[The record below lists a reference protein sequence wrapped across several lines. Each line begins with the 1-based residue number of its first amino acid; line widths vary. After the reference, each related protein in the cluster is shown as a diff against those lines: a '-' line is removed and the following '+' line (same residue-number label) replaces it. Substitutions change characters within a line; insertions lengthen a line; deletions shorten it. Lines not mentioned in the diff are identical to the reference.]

1 MIKMLKVKEILL
13 KFQEDIK
20 FIEKVANSNTIDKL
34 YEVFCEYEYNSD
46 INSFESEIYELLSNS
61 DLVKKSID
69 EEALERISGGANM
82 RKKIMSVIA
91 LSSLAMGGIAPIT
104 HVDADV
110 VLPGQKNKKVT
121 RVDAE
126 NVTAKPQSR
135 KCYDTLLP
143 VKEWEAIGG
152 MGLLTTILGLVGG
165 GYIYHR
171 HTKSKSNTQVHMP
184 TPITGFQEHRE
195 QRSNLDFSGFDDGG
209 GNGDTYNFDEEGG
222 FEKALECIK
231 TWHKNEPAGNTEFP
245 PKIVD
250 AVEKIEKT
258 FFPYGKPEAI
268 DIQPNAYLTNGSP
281 TKTSLKKFP
290 TCINDCQDDKYFKP
304 LSYMSG
310 EGRYDA
316 QDPYML
322 HKCLYQYL
330 CRLLCFVDGV
340 KALVVSECFCQHNG
354 RLTRYTDKGPRFR
367 NILLGYEMPY
377 PYQTNS
383 SCYSDYSQFFTVA
396 YDDSKISNGETS
408 PVTQLI
414 GTVMS
419 MYLGNLPESNQYRQ
433 GNPKIGV
440 LCGKKPRDI
449 DN

>member
-1 MIKMLKVKEILL
+1 MLKIKEILS
-13 KFQEDIK
+13 KFQEDTK

-34 YEVFCEYEYNSD
+34 YEVFCEYEYDSD
-46 INSFESEIYELLSNS
+46 INGFESEIYELLGNS
-61 DLVKKSID
+61 DLVRESVD
-69 EEALERISGGANM
+69 EEELEKISGGANM

-91 LSSLAMGGIAPIT
+91 LSSLAMGEIAPIT
-104 HVDADV
+104 HVDAGV
-110 VLPGQKNKKVT
+110 VLPGQKNKEVT

-126 NVTAKPQSR
+126 NVTAQTQSR
-135 KCYDTLLP
+135 KCGDTFLP
-143 VKEWEAIGG
+143 VKEWGAVGI
-152 MGLLTTILGLVGG
+152 GLLTTVLGLGG
-165 GYIYHR
+165 GRYIYHR
-171 HTKSKSNTQVHMP
+171 HKKSKSNAQAQMP
-184 TPITGFQEHRE
+184 TPITEFQENRD
-195 QRSNLDFSGFDDGG
+195 QTAGFDSSVFEGG
-209 GNGDTYNFDEEGG
+209 DKNDETYNFDGEKG
-222 FEKALECIK
+222 FEKALEYIK
-231 TWHKNEPAGNTEFP
+231 TWHKEEMAGSTEFP
-245 PKIVD
+245 PEIVD
-250 AVEKIEKT
+250 AVNIIEKT
-258 FFPYGKPEAI
+258 FFPHGKPEAI
-268 DIQPNAYLTNGSP
+268 DIKPNAYLKSGSP

-290 TCINDCQDDKYFKP
+290 TCINDCRDDKYFKP

-340 KALVVSECFCQHNG
+340 EALVVNEYFCQHKG
-354 RLTRYTDKGPRFR
+354 PLTRYTDKGPRFR

-377 PYQTNS
+377 PYQTYS
-383 SCYSDYSQFFTVA
+383 GCYSDYSEFFKVA

-419 MYLGNLPESNQYRQ
+419 MYLGNLPERNEYRT
-433 GNPKIGV
+433 GHPKIGV
-440 LCGKKPRDI
+440 LCGNKPRNI